1 MLRVIVTGCDDPGA
15 ADKVTTHVFLRRP
28 DDCIEYM
35 DAMLSPRCMSVG
47 TNTMRKQVAFA
58 MDFSVFVNY
67 HKPVFKHVH
76 ATKLSP
82 K

>member
-28 DDCIEYM
+28 DDCIKYM

-58 MDFSVFVNY
+58 MVFRYLSTIINPFSNTCT
-67 HKPVFKHVH
+67 P
-76 ATKLSP
+76 P
-82 K
+82 N

>member
-58 MDFSVFVNY
+58 MVFRYLSTIINPFSNTCT
-67 HKPVFKHVH
+67 P
-76 ATKLSP
+76 P
-82 K
+82 N

>member
-47 TNTMRKQVAFA
+47 TYTMRKQVAFA
-58 MDFSVFVNY
+58 MVF
-67 HKPVFKHVH
+67 
-76 ATKLSP
+76 
-82 K
+82 